1 MLDITTW
8 NSYFIYKKHFNA
20 NLSFKQ
26 FRDQLIK
33 NLIGLPMQTT
43 ATDLFKIK
51 KRKFKH
57 LKTITMQK
65 KFQYQK
71 IIKDEHTLKIAFNV
85 TKLKY
90 ENKHHFNVKSV
101 VNLFVLGNV
110 LKNDTIIINKK

>member
-8 NSYFIYKKHFNA
+8 NLYFIYKKHFNIS
-20 NLSFKQ
+20 LSFKQ

-33 NLIGLPMQTT
+33 NLKGLPMQTT

-65 KFQYQK
+65 KFPYHN
-71 IIKDEHTLKIAFNV
+71 IIKDTHALKIAFSV
-85 TKLKY
+85 TKLK
-90 ENKHHFNVKSV
+90 
-101 VNLFVLGNV
+101 
-110 LKNDTIIINKK
+110 